1 MFSLNTRPKIAM
13 LLAVPVIRCSHE
25 AGKKGLVIAKECMAR
40 IAGPA
45 TLSIDILIHLN
56 ETWL

>member
-1 MFSLNTRPKIAM
+1 M

-25 AGKKGLVIAKECMAR
+25 AAKKGLVIAKECMAR